1 MAEVYQLDDIVF
13 DFLNNVAS
21 KDKFKALRNIINNIN
36 LLNSLP
42 DFDIEY
48 DLNELES
55 KIIDIIQQTGDNTDK
70 VTLITETIKSEAISY
85 IENIGIILIEDR
97 DEIYLYHISNILF
110 GLYNMFNANV
120 TGAEFIIESLRDENN
135 DMEVN
140 IAELLEEYTS
150 IRFTEYV
157 DIVED
162 VKDTLVTYMLSY
174 FSNVLKNY
182 DPKLDE
188 ETNNGI
194 KKLLK
199 VDLNFNKT
207 DVVKDMLRLGLK
219 PNLFAN
225 NLNNLYFNL
234 NKYADDIDMV
244 PYEIAATLFLCDDS
258 ENHMLVYLE
267 EEVQFELIDFV
278 SDNENLKNDLIKQ
291 TKELINKIN
300 GIKLAI

>member
-55 KIIDIIQQTGDNTDK
+55 NIIGIIQQTGDNTDK

-267 EEVQFELIDFV
+267 EEVQLELIDFV

-300 GIKLAI
+300 SSKFAI

>member
-55 KIIDIIQQTGDNTDK
+55 NIIGIIQQTGDNTDK

-267 EEVQFELIDFV
+267 EEVQLELIDFV

-300 GIKLAI
+300 SNKFAI

>member
-182 DPKLDE
+182 DPKLDD

>member
-182 DPKLDE
+182 DPKLDD

-300 GIKLAI
+300 SSKFAI